1 MDLKQLE
8 VFVAVAKYNSF
19 SKAAKELFL
28 TQPTVSAHIQN
39 LEKNLDTVLVN
50 RNNKVITLT
59 KAGEILYEHAIYILN
74 NCKKA
79 IYDIKEYSGK
89 IEGVIDIACSSIPET
104 YILPDFLKNF
114 YSDYPNVKF
123 SISRYDS
130 QDAISE
136 ILNER
141 ISFGFVGSKVNNK
154 QVEYIDLIDDE
165 LVLIT
170 PFDLI
175 IENEDNYIDL
185 DKLSDLKF
193 IMRKDGSGTQSL
205 LINKLKSHKIPI
217 NNLDTIAYVESNE
230 SIKEM
235 VKLRLGVSFVSY
247 TSVIDYINLRKVRYY
262 KIKNLNFDRKFYF
275 IYSKK
280 KTFTPLEYK
289 FLDGVFDYFNINKK
303 DK

>member
-89 IEGVIDIACSSIPET
+89 IEGVIDIACSSIPEA

-235 VKLRLGVSFVSY
+235 VKLGLGVSFVSY

>member
-175 IENEDNYIDL
+175 IENEENYIDL

-235 VKLRLGVSFVSY
+235 VKLGLGVSFVSY

-262 KIKNLNFDRKFYF
+262 KVKNLNFDRKFYF

>member
-235 VKLRLGVSFVSY
+235 VKLGLGVSFVSY

-262 KIKNLNFDRKFYF
+262 KIKNINFDRKFYF

>member
-89 IEGVIDIACSSIPET
+89 IEGVIDIACSSIPEA

-235 VKLRLGVSFVSY
+235 VKLGLGVSFVSY

-275 IYSKK
+275 IYSRK